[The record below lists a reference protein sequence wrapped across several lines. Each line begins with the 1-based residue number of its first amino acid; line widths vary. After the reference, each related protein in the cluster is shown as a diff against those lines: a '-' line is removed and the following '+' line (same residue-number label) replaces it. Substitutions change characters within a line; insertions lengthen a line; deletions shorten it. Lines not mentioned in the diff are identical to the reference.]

1 MSALQLLE
9 DATGVFT
16 SSSDSYELCRNIV
29 HSDFLSAATS
39 GAQLVAIDH
48 KGNLRTIASY
58 GINYSIPENLSL
70 WDDNPVAKALGSK
83 SHGSFEHGSGFVTV
97 FPFYKSLAPV
107 GGLVLISG
115 KKVAPLDDDPD
126 ILDAVS
132 IVLKSENYIVV
143 TAMDGQEGVEKF
155 KSEKPDLILCDMM
168 MERIDAGA
176 KVAEA
181 IRQEDKNIPI
191 YLLSS
196 IGSVTDINTDI
207 NKKGFNG
214 VLQKPVDPSNL
225 KAEIKKALNK

>member
-1 MSALQLLE
+1 M
-9 DATGVFT
+9 
-16 SSSDSYELCRNIV
+16 SDSKI
-29 HSDFLSAATS
+29 
-39 GAQLVAIDH
+39 LVI
-48 KGNLRTIASY
+48 
-58 GINYSIPENLSL
+58 
-70 WDDNPVAKALGSK
+70 
-83 SHGSFEHGSGFVTV
+83 
-97 FPFYKSLAPV
+97 
-107 GGLVLISG
+107 
-115 KKVAPLDDDPD
+115 DDDPD

-214 VLQKPVDPSNL
+214 VVQKPVDPSNL

>member
-1 MSALQLLE
+1 M
-9 DATGVFT
+9 
-16 SSSDSYELCRNIV
+16 SDSKI
-29 HSDFLSAATS
+29 
-39 GAQLVAIDH
+39 LVI
-48 KGNLRTIASY
+48 
-58 GINYSIPENLSL
+58 
-70 WDDNPVAKALGSK
+70 
-83 SHGSFEHGSGFVTV
+83 
-97 FPFYKSLAPV
+97 
-107 GGLVLISG
+107 
-115 KKVAPLDDDPD
+115 DDDPD